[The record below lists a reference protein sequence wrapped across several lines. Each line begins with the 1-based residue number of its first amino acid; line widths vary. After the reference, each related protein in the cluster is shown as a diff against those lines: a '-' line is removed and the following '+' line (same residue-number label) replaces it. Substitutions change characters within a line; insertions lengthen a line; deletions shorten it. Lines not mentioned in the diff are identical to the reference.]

1 MISGRRGGPCGR
13 PATFV
18 KRQRATTG
26 GAPTAF
32 VVILS
37 APAVILSAAKD
48 LCSGFVGLRSR
59 QTAEILR
66 CAQNDSRR
74 AWSLLTVVCLTGM
87 FGLSIATAATPDE
100 CHTLSKHGRREEAHA
115 CYQSLAK
122 ERDHYLRAEGYWGL
136 GMYQDANS
144 EFREAVA
151 QDDHNANYRVRW
163 GRLMHERFTNV
174 EAEKLFEEALQRDP
188 KNAQAYLGLAL
199 VSADG
204 YDSKAVKW
212 ADQALTVDPR
222 LAEAHE
228 LMASLDLEE
237 SNRAEALKQA
247 DAALQISPEALDAM
261 AVHAAVEV
269 LEDRSPEPW
278 LAKVRHVNPSYGGGC
293 AIIAHHLLLNYRFE
307 DAVAYYR
314 KAVELDPQLW
324 SARSALGVNLMRL
337 GQEDEARRQLE
348 MCYDNGFRDAAT
360 VNTLRLLDS
369 YKNFVTFKDGATILR
384 LHKKEAELLRP
395 YFESLLQRAM
405 ATYEKKYKMTLPG
418 LVQVEAYPDHDD
430 FAVRTMGMPGLG
442 AEGVTFGEVVAMDS
456 PSARKPGDF
465 HWGATLWH
473 EMSHVYILTATHS
486 RVPRWFTEGLAVH
499 EEADVSP
506 EWSSRVTPDILVAL
520 RDKKLLPVAQLD
532 RGFVRPDYPD
542 QVLVSYFQAGRI
554 CDFIQGRWGDA
565 KLLEMVQ
572 SFANRKTTS
581 EAIQQDLNMSPEDFD
596 TQFQAWLNADLGKTA
611 AGFDK
616 WRESLKALSA
626 SAKAGDYDQVL
637 KQGEEVRRMYP
648 QYVEDANAYE
658 FLADAYLSKG
668 EKRAAAQAL
677 TEYENVGGLS
687 PQTLKEL
694 ASLEEDLGEPQ
705 EAAATLDRINY
716 INPLDEDLHRRLGK
730 LWLAQENY
738 PGAIRE
744 YGAVVA
750 MHPLDASSA
759 QFNLAQAYFAAGQRD
774 KAAEHVLASLEAAPG
789 YRPAQKLLLQL
800 QDSAKR

>member
-1 MISGRRGGPCGR
+1 MMRAALGRGGG
-13 PATFV
+13 
-18 KRQRATTG
+18 
-26 GAPTAF
+26 
-32 VVILS
+32 
-37 APAVILSAAKD
+37 SAAPICGKA
-48 LCSGFVGLRSR
+48 SPF
-59 QTAEILR
+59 QA
-66 CAQNDSRR
+66 AQPL
-74 AWSLLTVVCLTGM
+74 WSAAFWMMAAL
-87 FGLSIATAATPDE
+87 GLSVAKAATPDQ
-100 CHTLSKHGRREEAHA
+100 CRAFAKHGRRDEAHT
-115 CYQSLAK
+115 CYQSLAAQ
-122 ERDHYLRAEGYWGL
+122 RDHYLRAEGYWGL
-136 GMYQDANS
+136 EMYQEAND

-151 QDDHNANYRVRW
+151 QDDRNANYRVRW
-163 GRLMHERFTNV
+163 GRLMHERFNN
-174 EAEKLFEEALQRDP
+174 EDAENLFQEALQRDP

-199 VSADG
+199 VSSDG
-204 YDSKAVKW
+204 YDSRAVKW
-212 ADQALTVDPR
+212 TAQALASDPK
-222 LAEAHE
+222 LVEAHE
-228 LMASLDLEE
+228 LMAGLDLED

-269 LEDRSPEPW
+269 LEDRSPDSW
-278 LAKVRHVNPSYGGGC
+278 LARIRQVNPTYGEGW
-293 AIIAHHLLLNYRFE
+293 AIVAHHLLLNYRFE

-324 SARSALGVNLMRL
+324 PARSALGVNLMRL
-337 GQEDEARRQLE
+337 GNESEARRQLE
-348 MCYDNGFRDAAT
+348 LCYDNGFRDAAT

-369 YKNFVTFKDGATILR
+369 YKNFTTFKDGATTLR

-395 YFESLLQRAM
+395 YFNSLLQRAM
-405 ATYEKKYKMTLPG
+405 ATYEKKYNMTLPG
-418 LVQVEAYPDHDD
+418 PVQVEAYPDHED

-473 EMSHVYILTATHS
+473 ELSHVYILTATHS

-532 RGFVRPDYPD
+532 HGFVRPEYPG

-554 CDFIQGRWGDA
+554 CDYIQGRWGDG

-581 EAIQQDLNMSPEDFD
+581 ETIQLDLGTSPQDFD
-596 TQFQAWLNADLGKTA
+596 TQFQAWLYADLGKTA
-611 AGFDK
+611 AGFDA
-616 WRESLKALSA
+616 WRAGLKALAA

-658 FLADAYLSKG
+658 FLADAHLAKG
-668 EKRAAAQAL
+668 EKRAAVEAL
-677 TEYENVGGLS
+677 TEYEKAGGLS

-694 ASLEEDLGEPQ
+694 ASLEEDLGEPKD
-705 EAAATLDRINY
+705 AAATLDRINY
-716 INPLDEDLHRRLGK
+716 IDPMDEDLHRRLGK
-730 LWLAQENY
+730 LWLTQEDY

-774 KAAEHVLASLEAAPG
+774 QAEEHVLASLEAAPG

-800 QDSAKR
+800 QDSTKR